1 MTTDADSDTSTR
13 SSRASARAE
22 RPGSTRPRVALHVRE
37 RHQSLRD
44 SVWAA
49 LLASALI
56 LLITALA
63 AFAGSTTM

>member
-1 MTTDADSDTSTR
+1 
-13 SSRASARAE
+13 
-22 RPGSTRPRVALHVRE
+22 VRE